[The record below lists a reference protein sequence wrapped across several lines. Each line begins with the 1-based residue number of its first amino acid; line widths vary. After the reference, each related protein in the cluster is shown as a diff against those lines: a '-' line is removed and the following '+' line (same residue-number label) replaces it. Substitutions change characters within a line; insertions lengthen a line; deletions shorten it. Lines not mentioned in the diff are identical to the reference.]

1 MIGFYICS
9 SCYLQRSILGWCAL
23 ILIYFHKLLL
33 RLHCLISSF
42 LKSPNKLSVFSF
54 SCESARHTFLQNRL
68 FDATTFNLSA
78 HRCVQLQTTATPTQ
92 DRCWS
97 PISYNIQDVV
107 TFELKEKERKKNNK
121 SNKLHLGSVS
131 LFFCL

>member
-1 MIGFYICS
+1 MIVFYICS

-42 LKSPNKLSVFSF
+42 LKSPIKLIVFSF
-54 SCESARHTFLQNRL
+54 SCESARL

-107 TFELKEKERKKNNK
+107 TFEFKEKERKKNNK